1 MVLRVCTTRGCGRII
16 GPKQLRQLGD
26 IGRDPPRI
34 VASHPPDKREAVSA
48 ILLVG
53 FVRGRDDT
61 ASERRFM

>member
-1 MVLRVCTTRGCGRII
+1 MTLAASQPIAFVLRRR
-16 GPKQLRQLGD
+16 D

-53 FVRGRDDT
+53 FVPGRDDT
-61 ASERRFM
+61 ANLRGFM